1 MDVTTQAA
9 SGVNI
14 LFAWGPMGVCLVY
27 FMVKDWVRGKKT
39 DDINEKCVEA
49 ISDSTSAIESMT
61 NAALLCNRN
70 GSTK

>member
-1 MDVTTQAA
+1 MDDVTQVA
-9 SGVNI
+9 SGISN
-14 LFAWGPMGVCLVY
+14 LLTYGPMGICLAY

-39 DDINEKCVEA
+39 DDINEKCVNA
-49 ISDSTSAIESMT
+49 IAASTSAVESMT

>member
-9 SGVNI
+9 SGI
-14 LFAWGPMGVCLVY
+14 SDLFTYGPMGICLAY
-27 FMVKDWVRGKKT
+27 FMAKDWIRGKKT
-39 DDINEKCVEA
+39 DDTNEKSIKA

>member
-1 MDVTTQAA
+1 MDDATQVATGI
-9 SGVNI
+9 SD
-14 LFAWGPMGVCLVY
+14 LFTYGPMGICLAY
-27 FMVKDWVRGKKT
+27 FMVKDWIRGKKT
-39 DDINEKCVEA
+39 DDINEKCVGA